1 MKIKTSAI
9 PEWFFSSSM
18 FNLETNI
25 SSPNYNSPKQRIYDY
40 STFPT
45 YTAPSN
51 KIAGHPEYDY
61 TFMKNQR
68 NSSSRIDP
76 GEQVGYNIFP
86 KFNGKLPQDTATFLN
101 AYSSSQQIR
110 FTNEGGKYNNTTDNR
125 LSLSISGEAL
135 QWVNGEQGIGYTI
148 EPQYYQNVRDMLTTA
163 KSNPISSGSK
173 YGVYSLQAFP
183 DVWNNFGY
191 IDGSSTG
198 LTAVNTLCNYLENPP
213 TSVMEET
220 GFDFLCEDLYS
231 IDEWDATHYGAMGIY
246 MKQLARKKYSQTNKE
261 IYKKFYYILWSN
273 TEFLNNRISYKK
285 NNSNNL
291 ISNGEGASLTKPPS
305 CIHLNYSL
313 ALAGVTIAD
322 GFWHFIDRFCTFG
335 PVDIINENGTVAE
348 SNVDLEQYNINGTI
362 NNIDNTYPS
371 PEGGGKTTYLRGQ
384 YYKILP
390 AMTWLGVNQY
400 AALAIWHAYLQ
411 RDIIQD
417 TTYDWFTPDF
427 RNMNGVRRI
436 ENEKRIPYNLHY
448 NEPTVEAKYS
458 ADKTEC
464 LLYVCNF
471 TPSVSNATT
480 PYIVKV
486 ILNPTGTPNG
496 EIEVPVVLKSSKAE
510 LVRVTF

>member
-1 MKIKTSAI
+1 
-9 PEWFFSSSM
+9 
-18 FNLETNI
+18 
-25 SSPNYNSPKQRIYDY
+25 
-40 STFPT
+40 
-45 YTAPSN
+45 
-51 KIAGHPEYDY
+51 
-61 TFMKNQR
+61 MKNQQ

-76 GEQVGYNIFP
+76 GQQVGYNIFP
-86 KFNGKLPQDTATFLN
+86 KLSGLLSQNSASFLN

-110 FTNEGGKYNNTTDNR
+110 FTNEGGKYNNTTDKR
-125 LSLSISGEAL
+125 LSLSPSEENT

-148 EPQYYQNVRDMLTTA
+148 EPQYYQNVRDMLTTV

-173 YGVYSLQAFP
+173 YSIYSLQAFP
-183 DVWNNFGY
+183 NVWNNFGF
-191 IDGSSTG
+191 INGSD
-198 LTAVNTLCNYLENPP
+198 LTPVTILSNYLDNPP

-220 GFDFLCEDLYS
+220 GFDFLCEDLYT
-231 IDEWDATHYGAMGIY
+231 IDEFEATWYGALGIY
-246 MKQLARKKYSQTNKE
+246 MKQLARKKYELDPNKQ
-261 IYKKFYYILWSN
+261 IYKKFYYILWSHS
-273 TEFLNNRISYKK
+273 EFLINKILYKK

-291 ISNGEGASLTKPPS
+291 ISNGESEGILKPPGNP
-305 CIHLNYSL
+305 HLHYNL

-322 GFWHFIDRFCTFG
+322 GFWHFIDRFCAFG

-362 NNIDNTYPS
+362 NNIDNTYQD
-371 PEGGGKTTYLRGQ
+371 GGKTTYLRGQ

-390 AMTWLGVNQY
+390 AMVWLGVNQY

-427 RNMNGVRRI
+427 RNMSGVRR
-436 ENEKRIPYNLHY
+436 ENSEKRIPYNLHY
-448 NEPTVEAKYS
+448 NEPTVEAKYN
-458 ADKTEC
+458 ANKTEC

-471 TPSVSNATT
+471 RPSISNANT

-486 ILNPTGTPNG
+486 ILNPTGAPNA

-510 LVRVTF
+510 LIRVTF

>member
-25 SSPNYNSPKQRIYDY
+25 SSSNYNSPKQRIYDY

-86 KFNGKLPQDTATFLN
+86 RLIGLLPQDSASFLN

-110 FTNEGGKYNNTTDNR
+110 FATEGGLVFDNNLN
-125 LSLSISGEAL
+125 LSSTPERI
-135 QWVNGEQGIGYTI
+135 QWINGEISNGHGIGYTI
-148 EPQYYQNVRDMLTTA
+148 EPQYYQNVRNMLTQV

-173 YGVYSLQAFP
+173 YGIYSLQAFP
-183 DVWNNFGY
+183 NVWNNFGY
-191 IDGSSTG
+191 INGSD
-198 LTAVNTLCNYLENPP
+198 LTPVNTLCNYLINPP

-231 IDEWDATHYGAMGIY
+231 VEENEATWYGAMGIY
-246 MKQLARKKYSQTNKE
+246 MKQLARRKYELDPSKE
-261 IYKKFYYILWSN
+261 IYKKFYYILWSHS
-273 TEFLNNRISYKK
+273 EFFLNKIPYKK

-291 ISNGEGASLTKPPS
+291 ISNGEINGLQKVPS
-305 CIHLNYSL
+305 AIHLNYSL
-313 ALAGVTIAD
+313 ALAGVTLAD

-348 SNVDLEQYNINGTI
+348 SNVDLEQYSINGTI
-362 NNIDNTYPS
+362 NNIDNTYND
-371 PEGGGKTTYLRGQ
+371 GGKTTYLRGQ

-417 TTYDWFTPDF
+417 TTYNWFTPDF
-427 RNMNGVRRI
+427 RNMNGVLRTG
-436 ENEKRIPYNLHY
+436 NEKRIPYNLHY

-471 TPSVSNATT
+471 KPSSSNAIT

-486 ILNPTGTPNG
+486 ILNPTDTLNG

>member
-1 MKIKTSAI
+1 MKIKISAI

-25 SSPNYNSPKQRIYDY
+25 SDSNYNSPKKRIYDY

-45 YTAPSN
+45 YTAPNN

-61 TFMKNQR
+61 MFMKNQQ

-76 GEQVGYNIFP
+76 GQQVGYNIFP
-86 KFNGKLPQDTATFLN
+86 KLSGALPQNSASFLN

-110 FTNEGGKYNNTTDNR
+110 FTNEGGKYDNTTNNR
-125 LSLSISGEAL
+125 LSLSPSEEAT

-148 EPQYYQNVRDMLTTA
+148 EPQYYQNVRDMLTTV

-173 YGVYSLQAFP
+173 YSVYSLQAFP
-183 DVWNNFGY
+183 NVWNNFSL
-191 IDGSSTG
+191 INGSD
-198 LTAVNTLCNYLENPP
+198 LTPITTLSNYLDNPP

-220 GFDFLCEDLYS
+220 GFDFLCEDLYT
-231 IDEWDATHYGAMGIY
+231 IDEDEATQYGALGIY
-246 MKQLARKKYSQTNKE
+246 MKQLARKKYELDPSKQ
-261 IYKKFYYILWSN
+261 IYKKFYYILWSHS
-273 TEFLNNRISYKK
+273 EFLINKISYKK

-291 ISNGEGASLTKPPS
+291 ISNGEGAGILKPPGNP
-305 CIHLNYSL
+305 HLHYNL

-335 PVDIINENGTVAE
+335 PIDVINENGTVRE

-362 NNIDNTYPS
+362 NNVDNTYQD
-371 PEGGGKTTYLRGQ
+371 GGVTTYLRGQ
-384 YYKILP
+384 FYKILP
-390 AMTWLGVNQY
+390 AMVWLGVNQY

-411 RDIIQD
+411 RDIIEE
-417 TTYDWFTPDF
+417 TTTEWFTPDF
-427 RNMNGVRRI
+427 RNMSGVRRA
-436 ENEKRIPYNLHY
+436 NAEKRIPYNLHY

-458 ADKTEC
+458 ANKTEC

-471 TPSVSNATT
+471 RPSVSNATT

-486 ILNPTGTPNG
+486 ILNPTGAPNA